1 MRYTCWGAARQV
13 TGSMHLLTT
22 PSGFNILIDCGLDY
36 EKRDQFEAR
45 NAAFPFDVSS
55 INLVILTHAHIDH
68 SGNMPNLVRQG
79 FHGQVLC
86 TGPTRELSEFLLKD
100 SLNIQRAELA
110 RHQQPGHRKGKK
122 KKGRKFGPERQPLYS
137 AVNIRDLMAQCV
149 EMPFR
154 NVRRINDEV
163 SVEFFPA
170 GHILGAA
177 SVTISIETP
186 EGTRRVGFTGDL
198 GNWGSPLVVDPE
210 PMPDLDYLISEST
223 YGGRL
228 HQNLND
234 PMDELSQYIEE
245 TCVKYNGKLVIPAFS
260 VGRTQ
265 SILYTLNRMH
275 AAGRLPKVR
284 VFTDSPLAIK
294 STQVYARYVEQLNE
308 DARHFAKEGRALFEF
323 PGLQVIEDE
332 LSTEIISSYNEPVI
346 IVSSAGM
353 VEGGRI
359 QEHVR
364 RNIQNPFATILIAGY
379 CAEGTLGYRLL
390 HGQRT
395 VEINRT
401 EREVYARVSRTDV
414 FSAHPDHKGLMRYLE
429 GVQNPALKGI
439 FLVHGDATC
448 MEALQKD
455 ISFTQAHI
463 PGKGQQYVLN

>member
-1 MRYTCWGAARQV
+1 
-13 TGSMHLLTT
+13 MHLLSL
-22 PSGFNILIDCGLDY
+22 PGGYNILIDCGLDY

-45 NAAFPFDVSS
+45 NAAFPFDVAS
-55 INLVILTHAHIDH
+55 INLVVLTHAHIDH
-68 SGNMPNLVRQG
+68 SGNLPNLVRQG
-79 FHGQVLC
+79 FHGTVLC
-86 TGPTRELSEFLLKD
+86 TGPTKELSEFLLKD

-110 RHQQPGHRKGKK
+110 RHQQNSHRPGKK
-122 KKGRKFGPERQPLYS
+122 RKGRKFGPERQPLYS
-137 AVNIRDLMAQCV
+137 VVNIRDLMGQCV

-154 NVRRINDEV
+154 RPHRVNNFLE
-163 SVEFFPA
+163 VEFFPA

-177 SVTISIETP
+177 SVVFSVQTGQGNKRI
-186 EGTRRVGFTGDL
+186 GFTGDL

-210 PMPDLDYLISEST
+210 PMPNLDYLISEST

-234 PMDELSQYIEE
+234 PMDELAQYIED
-245 TCVKYNGKLVIPAFS
+245 TCVKFNGKLVIPAFS

-275 AAGRLPKVR
+275 HSGRLPRLK
-284 VFTDSPLAIK
+284 VFTDSPLAIR
-294 STQVYARYVEQLNE
+294 STRVYSQYTEQLNA
-308 DARHFAKEGRALFEF
+308 DAREFAAEGKALFEF

-346 IVSSAGM
+346 VVSSAGM

-395 VEINRT
+395 VEINRS
-401 EREVYARVSRTDV
+401 EREVYARVARTDV
-414 FSAHPDHKGLMRYLE
+414 FSAHPDHKGLLRYMN
-429 GVQNPALKGI
+429 GVRHPGLKGV
-439 FLVHGDATC
+439 FLVHGDAVC
-448 MEALQKD
+448 MDALKKD
-455 ISFTQAHI
+455 IDFTEVHI
-463 PGKGQQYVLN
+463 PAKGQQFLLS